1 MDGPRYTRGQ
11 PIIVWKSGQGDVLCD
26 PIRFPN
32 VAWLLAA
39 VMGVAVT
46 TARTKG
52 LQTILGSGLTL
63 LALVLTV
70 CVYPVHGWTWTNHAA
85 LTALC
90 SATTAGSFITTRV
103 AHLSGTMDK
112 AATVA
117 RNSYASTRSA
127 CLWLGLCSVSW
138 AP

>member
-1 MDGPRYTRGQ
+1 MDVRPADWAGQ
-11 PIIVWKSGQGDVLCD
+11 ASAGLPI
-26 PIRFPN
+26 P
-32 VAWLLAA
+32 A
-39 VMGVAVT
+39 
-46 TARTKG
+46 
-52 LQTILGSGLTL
+52 

-70 CVYPVHGWTWTNHAA
+70 CVYPVHGWSWTNHAA

-90 SATTAGSFITTRV
+90 SATTAGYFITTRV
-103 AHLSGTMDK
+103 AHLSGTTDK